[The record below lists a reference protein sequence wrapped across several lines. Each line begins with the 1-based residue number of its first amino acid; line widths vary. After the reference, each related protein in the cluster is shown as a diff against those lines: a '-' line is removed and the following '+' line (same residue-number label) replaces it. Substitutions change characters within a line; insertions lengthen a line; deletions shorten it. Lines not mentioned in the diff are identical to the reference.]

1 MCYVLQSC
9 ICCFTSSFCTKCLSV
24 SLQIWH
30 VSEKVNVWAGLATM
44 ESWWVDSEFGLNHTV
59 DRTWYTFFFNLLF
72 FTRNFGFYFY
82 LVSYPFLVT
91 LLLCCVFCRLLYYS
105 VSSSYLVNI
114 GKGKISMRRRTRS
127 NRSEKWLDSQ
137 QDHSANIWSWGLLI
151 LIRFVREA
159 LEL

>member
-1 MCYVLQSC
+1 MTCKWKSECLGRLSYYGVLMGW
-9 ICCFTSSFCTKCLSV
+9 FR
-24 SLQIWH
+24 IWVAAYSGQDLIH
-30 VSEKVNVWAGLATM
+30 I
-44 ESWWVDSEFGLNHTV
+44 
-59 DRTWYTFFFNLLF
+59 FFNLFF
-72 FTRNFGFYFY
+72 FTRKFGFYFY

-91 LLLCCVFCRLLYYS
+91 LLVCCVFCRLLYYS